1 MAYCIGCGFYSTI
14 EPLFITSP
22 IKKSGSLGSAI
33 LRNGVLMSLTFPILP
48 IIYQQKIMM
57 HIGKDYSWL
66 GLVTGEVIIGFFNW
80 VLCGGS
86 LLGR

>member
-14 EPLFITSP
+14 EPLFITSLL
-22 IKKSGSLGSAI
+22 KSGSLGSAL

-66 GLVTGEVIIGFFNW
+66 GLVTGEVIIGF
-80 VLCGGS
+80 
-86 LLGR
+86 